1 MVAAVRMELCEPRTG
16 ALHMRRTGQTEMPS
30 PSFRRPRHPGRI
42 ALIAAAA
49 VALSALDAAAAAR
62 PQLAVVE
69 LFTSQ
74 GCSSC
79 PPANDNIRTLASRRD
94 VLALSFGVTYW
105 DSLGWKDTFAS
116 PAFTSRQWA
125 YARGLHHDTVY
136 TPQVVV
142 NGRADTVGQHL
153 AEIEALLQGPPLA
166 GPRIEAEAG
175 AVSLSA
181 GAAPRTAPAD
191 VWLVRYEPGV
201 IEVPVRR
208 GENTGRTLPHAH
220 VVRSL
225 VHLGTWSGA
234 AVRLTLPPAPA
245 GLASAVLVQSPGTGP
260 ILAAATL

>member
-1 MVAAVRMELCEPRTG
+1 M
-16 ALHMRRTGQTEMPS
+16 
-30 PSFRRPRHPGRI
+30 
-42 ALIAAAA
+42 AA
-49 VALSALDAAAAAR
+49 VAVVSLGDPALAAAR

-79 PPANDNIRTLASRRD
+79 PPANDNIRTLSSRPD
-94 VLALSFGVTYW
+94 VLSLSFGVTYW
-105 DSLGWKDTFAS
+105 DQLGWKDTFAS
-116 PAFTSRQWA
+116 PVFTARQWA
-125 YARGLHHDTVY
+125 YARGLHHDNVF

-153 AEIEALLQGPPLA
+153 SEIDALLRGAPLT
-166 GPRIEAEAG
+166 GLQIVAETG
-175 AVSLSA
+175 RVRLSA
-181 GAAPRTAPAD
+181 GTAPQGAPAD

-225 VHLGTWSGA
+225 IRLGGWSGGP
-234 AVRLTLPPAPA
+234 VSLSLPPGGA
-245 GLASAVLVQSPGTGP
+245 GLASAVVVQSAGTGP
-260 ILAAATL
+260 ILAAAAL

>member
-1 MVAAVRMELCEPRTG
+1 MFSRP
-16 ALHMRRTGQTEMPS
+16 P
-30 PSFRRPRHPGRI
+30 RRPGLRHWIP
-42 ALIAAAA
+42 LIAAAA
-49 VALSALDAAAAAR
+49 ALCALDATAAPR
-62 PQLAVVE
+62 PQRAVVE

-79 PPANDNIRTLASRRD
+79 PPANDNIRTLAGRPD

-116 PAFTSRQWA
+116 PAFTARQWA
-125 YARGLHHDTVY
+125 YARSLHHDNVF

-153 AEIEALLQGPPLA
+153 AEIEALVRGSALSGPQIAVQGA
-166 GPRIEAEAG
+166 
-175 AVSLSA
+175 AVALSA
-181 GAAPRTAPAD
+181 AATPHGGSAD

-225 VHLGTWSGA
+225 IRLGAWSGA
-234 AVRLTLPPAPA
+234 AERLALPPAPA
-245 GLASAVLVQSPGTGP
+245 GLAGAVLVQAAGTGP